1 MQIIQSA
8 ELSTGV
14 TAYQFQINGQTI
26 GWLDSRAFS
35 NVYDESLDEK
45 RYDYM
50 AKVKPAAESG
60 KHGVFNG
67 IMNTAPGI
75 VNIGMGDKYANQS
88 VHIIGYAKTS
98 RTELLHFTVGG
109 KDAGWMDKRAFTA
122 TLDKATY
129 SKMSRGA
136 KIGDAAVSSKHG
148 LYTKPNNT
156 AEDGEK

>member
-1 MQIIQSA
+1 
-8 ELSTGV
+8 
-14 TAYQFQINGQTI
+14 
-26 GWLDSRAFS
+26 
-35 NVYDESLDEK
+35 
-45 RYDYM
+45 
-50 AKVKPAAESG
+50 
-60 KHGVFNG
+60 
-67 IMNTAPGI
+67 
-75 VNIGMGDKYANQS
+75 
-88 VHIIGYAKTS
+88 KTS

-156 AEDGEK
+156 AEDGEKIGLGSLYANQNVQIIQSAELSTGVTA

>member
-1 MQIIQSA
+1 
-8 ELSTGV
+8 
-14 TAYQFQINGQTI
+14 
-26 GWLDSRAFS
+26 
-35 NVYDESLDEK
+35 
-45 RYDYM
+45 M

-109 KDAGWMDKRAFTA
+109 KDAR
-122 TLDKATY
+122 LDGQTSIHSYA
-129 SKMSRGA
+129 R
-136 KIGDAAVSSKHG
+136 
-148 LYTKPNNT
+148 
-156 AEDGEK
+156 

>member
-1 MQIIQSA
+1 MDKQS
-8 ELSTGV
+8 G
-14 TAYQFQINGQTI
+14 
-26 GWLDSRAFS
+26 LDSRAFS
-35 NVYDESLDEK
+35 NVYDELLDEK

-109 KDAGWMDKRAFTA
+109 KRCR
-122 TLDKATY
+122 LDGQT
-129 SKMSRGA
+129 SIHS
-136 KIGDAAVSSKHG
+136 
-148 LYTKPNNT
+148 YTR
-156 AEDGEK
+156 

>member
-35 NVYDESLDEK
+35 NVYDELLDEK

-67 IMNTAPGI
+67 IMNTAPESLI
-75 VNIGMGDKYANQS
+75 S
-88 VHIIGYAKTS
+88 VWEINM
-98 RTELLHFTVGG
+98 RT
-109 KDAGWMDKRAFTA
+109 KAFI
-122 TLDKATY
+122 
-129 SKMSRGA
+129 S
-136 KIGDAAVSSKHG
+136 
-148 LYTKPNNT
+148 
-156 AEDGEK
+156 

>member
-1 MQIIQSA
+1 MDKQSA
-8 ELSTGV
+8 GW
-14 TAYQFQINGQTI
+14 TAVP
-26 GWLDSRAFS
+26 SAMCMMSARR
-35 NVYDESLDEK
+35 K

-109 KDAGWMDKRAFTA
+109 KDAAGWTNEHSQLR
-122 TLDKATY
+122 
-129 SKMSRGA
+129 
-136 KIGDAAVSSKHG
+136 
-148 LYTKPNNT
+148 
-156 AEDGEK
+156 

>member
-1 MQIIQSA
+1 M
-8 ELSTGV
+8 
-14 TAYQFQINGQTI
+14 FQINGQTI

-35 NVYDESLDEK
+35 NVYDELLDEK
-45 RYDYM
+45 SYDYM
-50 AKVKPAAESG
+50 AKVKPTAESG

-122 TLDKATY
+122 TLDK
-129 SKMSRGA
+129 
-136 KIGDAAVSSKHG
+136 V
-148 LYTKPNNT
+148 NQ
-156 AEDGEK
+156 